1 MTEDPKTK
9 GILDTALN
17 MVSSRDEKAALE
29 DAKNQIVELQKKVA
43 GLEAEL
49 AQTQSNAKTAG
60 EKVVDLQQRL
70 LKTEW
75 KAKLYDEEQAKKVGK
90 AAAAASE
97 AASTLEMHTLAD
109 DEILSHLA
117 LKYYGHAT
125 KKYWSLIY
133 EANKEAI
140 GSNPNKVRPGT
151 VLRIPVLPADMKK

>member
-29 DAKNQIVELQKKVA
+29 EAKKQIAELQKKVA
-43 GLEAEL
+43 GLEAAL
-49 AQTQSNAKTAG
+49 ATTQS
-60 EKVVDLQQRL
+60 EKKVASEKAVELQQRL

-75 KAKLYDEEQAKKVGK
+75 KAKLYDDEQARKAGNT
-90 AAAAASE
+90 AAAAAE

-109 DEILSHLA
+109 DEFLSYLA

-125 KKYWSLIY
+125 KKYWTVIY
-133 EANKEAI
+133 EANK
-140 GSNPNKVRPGT
+140 
-151 VLRIPVLPADMKK
+151 